1 MQNKVAFYI
10 KVYNIEF
17 GGKQVSVPARSRH
30 SRSYMKI
37 DFPVPAYSRIFLE
50 TTHVGTKMK
59 DSQNR
64 RISVAAL

>member
-10 KVYNIEF
+10 EVYNIEF
-17 GGKQVSVPARSRH
+17 GGKQVPARSRH
-30 SRSYMKI
+30 YRSYLKI
-37 DFPVPAYSRIFLE
+37 DFPVPAHSRIFLE